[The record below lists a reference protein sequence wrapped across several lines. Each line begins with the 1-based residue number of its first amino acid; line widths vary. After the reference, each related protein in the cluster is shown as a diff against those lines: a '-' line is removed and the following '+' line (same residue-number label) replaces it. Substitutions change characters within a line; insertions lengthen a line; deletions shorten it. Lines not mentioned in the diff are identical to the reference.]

1 MKVIDLLN
9 MIANKEE
16 IPKRII
22 YEDRVYHYDNQS
34 FDYENDTLGYFF
46 ENIFVFV
53 NADSLNEEVEVIKE

>member
-9 MIANKEE
+9 MIANGK

-22 YEDRVYHYDNQS
+22 YEDRVYHYVNTA

-46 ENIFVFV
+46 ENQLISIVP
-53 NADSLNEEVEVIKE
+53 DKLNEEVEVIKE